1 MKRCD
6 ECGGRFGLIIYRHFA
21 RRFCSRSCKELYLA
35 GMRLR
40 ALAARAGPAPPHAR
54 HAPQTPHARW
64 FDFLFGSA

>member
-40 ALAARAGPAPPHAR
+40 ALAARSA

-64 FDFLFGSA
+64 FEFLFDTA

>member
-40 ALAARAGPAPPHAR
+40 ALAVRAGYARPHAR
-54 HAPQTPHARW
+54 HVPQTPHARW
-64 FDFLFGSA
+64 FDFLFDSA